1 MPDTQP
7 SAADDVPNAWR
18 WGREFLGRHGGG
30 QSVTVEDRRDAQCAR
45 GGRRKASREGD
56 RRPLAE
62 ARGGQAKRESGEQ
75 AIDNTELTPLL
86 GPLRG
91 KADRP
96 RRHSLSHHHTAAR
109 SRGPG
114 VRIKIPR
121 LFVAAEGP
129 VALSFDSRRIPS
141 FGARIRPPSWCII
154 IALVSGILIEGE
166 PDANR
171 TPEGDTPAV
180 QRRTHASFGHNA
192 VALAARGTVVSRI
205 FRTFDQATASVCMS
219 CG

>member
-1 MPDTQP
+1 VGREDRGRAHVVEQDGELCPDTQP

-18 WGREFLGRHGGG
+18 WGREFLGQHGGG

-121 LFVAAEGP
+121 LFVAAEGQ
-129 VALSFDSRRIPS
+129 PS
-141 FGARIRPPSWCII
+141 LCLLTADAFHPSV
-154 IALVSGILIEGE
+154 LVSGRPHG
-166 PDANR
+166 A
-171 TPEGDTPAV
+171 
-180 QRRTHASFGHNA
+180 
-192 VALAARGTVVSRI
+192 
-205 FRTFDQATASVCMS
+205 
-219 CG
+219 